1 MSNFSPSVL
10 LLVHQATITRHDK
23 SCVHHLRCR
32 TSLALISYLIKFT
45 VLTLFKT
52 VQLAKLY
59 HLASTKRMKAVQTA
73 NSDGPP
79 VPSLPS
85 SSSLVTKKLKT
96 FFNGI
101 TNSQGISSIELWD
114 NWRPRQ
120 SLETSQQKRPPM
132 QESSVSPNV
141 ALMSS

>member
-1 MSNFSPSVL
+1 
-10 LLVHQATITRHDK
+10 
-23 SCVHHLRCR
+23 
-32 TSLALISYLIKFT
+32 
-45 VLTLFKT
+45 
-52 VQLAKLY
+52 
-59 HLASTKRMKAVQTA
+59 
-73 NSDGPP
+73 
-79 VPSLPS
+79 VPTLPS
-85 SSSLVTKKLKT
+85 SSSRVTKKLKT

-120 SLETSQQKRPPM
+120 SLEISQQKRPPM